1 MILIVYQFKD
11 LFFFEMEPYI
21 LDKNNQYSENKD
33 DNNSTI
39 VSKILEESLIKS
51 DFNGNRETW
60 DDICEKYFQY

>member
-1 MILIVYQFKD
+1 VYQFKD

-21 LDKNNQYSENKD
+21 LDKNYQYSENKD